1 MHLFVITFLSIFLPR
16 SATTT
21 CSRSCQ
27 FLLDASLYCS
37 RERLA
42 RGWDM
47 TPPDTAKKMEAK
59 AGGGSKENQDSLPH
73 LPDLSSEPPVGVT
86 IPSATAWTTQRWRGC
101 RAWPWPGASLTS
113 VYLQS
118 VTLDTFY
125 SVVGSSKYCEP
136 FCDL

>member
-1 MHLFVITFLSIFLPR
+1 
-16 SATTT
+16 
-21 CSRSCQ
+21 
-27 FLLDASLYCS
+27 
-37 RERLA
+37 
-42 RGWDM
+42 M

-73 LPDLSSEPPVGVT
+73 LPDLSSEPLAVVT
-86 IPSATAWTTQRWRGC
+86 TTSAAAWTTRMARLSSMAMARCFSDILGDQRI
-101 RAWPWPGASLTS
+101 S